1 MNNKRDLLTLY
12 WKDGRL
18 YLLDQRLLPQETMFR
33 SCSTC
38 SEVIDSIS
46 TMVVRGAP
54 AIGIS
59 ASFGLALAAREAMAK
74 GYGQAQMRRHLQ
86 NEGAKMRQARPTAVN
101 LTWAIDRVEKWLSEH
116 QDVSEND
123 IVEGLEQEALLIHEE
138 DLVNNRLIGKNG
150 ADLLPQKGSVLTH
163 CNAGALATGG
173 YGTALGVIRAAVEQG
188 KDIHVYV
195 DETRPLLQ
203 GSRITAFEL
212 TYEGIAA
219 TLVTDNCAGH
229 LMALG
234 KVDLVV
240 VGADRIAGNGD
251 TANKIGTYSLAV
263 LADYHKIPFYVA
275 APLSTIDTETASGR
289 DIIIEERCCSE
300 VTHLHGSCLAPEGM
314 SAFNPAFDVTPAD
327 LISAIITEKGIIQ
340 RPDRQ
345 KIMDLFNL

>member
-1 MNNKRDLLTLY
+1 MDEKRDLPTLY

-18 YLLDQRLLPQETMFR
+18 YMLDQRLLPKETRFR

-46 TMVVRGAP
+46 NMVVRGAP

-74 GYGQAQMRRHLQ
+74 GYGPAQMRRHLQ

-101 LTWAIDRVEKWLSEH
+101 LTWAIDRVGKWLREH
-116 QDVSEND
+116 QDASEKD
-123 IVEGLEQEALLIHEE
+123 IVEGLVQEALLIHEE
-138 DLVNNRLIGKNG
+138 DLINNHLIGKHG
-150 ADLLPQKGSVLTH
+150 ADLLPQKCSVLTH

-212 TYEGIAA
+212 TDEGIAA

-251 TANKIGTYSLAV
+251 AANKIGTYSLAV

-275 APLSTIDTETASGR
+275 APLSTIDLKIASGS

-300 VTHLHGSCLAPEGM
+300 VTHLHGICLAPEGM
-314 SAFNPAFDVTPAD
+314 SAFNPAFDITPAK
-327 LISAIITEKGIIQ
+327 LISAIITEKGVIQ
-340 RPDRQ
+340 RPDGQ

>member
-1 MNNKRDLLTLY
+1 MLKDELSTLY
-12 WKDGRL
+12 WQDGEL
-18 YLLDQRLLPQETMFR
+18 YLLDQRLLPKQIKYR
-33 SCSTC
+33 ICS
-38 SEVIDSIS
+38 SYVDVIAAICEMS
-46 TMVVRGAP
+46 VRGAP

-59 ASFGLALAAREAMAK
+59 AAFGMVLAAREALNM
-74 GYGQAQMRRHLQ
+74 GYESAGMREYLHS
-86 NEGAKMRQARPTAVN
+86 AAVKIAQARPTAVN
-101 LTWAIDRVEKWLSEH
+101 LAWAINRMETWLREH
-116 QDVSEND
+116 QDFSATD
-123 IVEGLEQEALLIHEE
+123 IADGLKREAKLIHEE
-138 DLVNNRLIGKNG
+138 DLANNRLIGKNG

-203 GSRITAFEL
+203 GARITSFEL
-212 TYEGIAA
+212 VQQGISA

-234 KVDLVV
+234 RVKLVV

-251 TANKIGTYSLAV
+251 VANKIGTYSLAV

-275 APLSTIDTETASGR
+275 APLSTIDYSIASGK

-300 VTHLHGSCLAPEGM
+300 VTHLHECCVAPEGM
-314 SAFNPAFDVTPAD
+314 AAFNPAFDVTPAG
-327 LISAIITEKGIIQ
+327 LIGALVTEKGVIH

-345 KIMDLFNL
+345 KMLELLNQ